1 MTDSK
6 LNGVLGLARRAGK
19 VSLGHDAA
27 LTAVKQ
33 RAAHLCLVA
42 SDASERL
49 YTEFARAVQAFGGT
63 IPLIKSDYTMAEF
76 GQVLGAKTTA
86 VLTVNDRD
94 FAKRISELIGRE

>member
-49 YTEFARAVQAFGGT
+49 YT
-63 IPLIKSDYTMAEF
+63 
-76 GQVLGAKTTA
+76 
-86 VLTVNDRD
+86 
-94 FAKRISELIGRE
+94 

>member
-6 LNGVLGLARRAGK
+6 LNGLLGLARRAGK

-33 RAAHLCLVA
+33 HSAHLCLVA

-49 YTEFARAVQAFGGT
+49 HTEFARAVQAFGGD
-63 IPLIKSDYTMAEF
+63 IPLLKSDYTMAEF
-76 GQVLGAKTTA
+76 GQVLGTKTTA
-86 VLTVNDRD
+86 VLTVDDRG
-94 FAKRISELIGRE
+94 FAQRISELIGRE

>member
-6 LNGVLGLARRAGK
+6 LNGLLGLARRAGK

-33 RAAHLCLVA
+33 HSAHLCLAA

-49 YTEFARAVQAFGGT
+49 YTEFARAVQAFSGD

-76 GQVLGAKTTA
+76 GLCLGAKTTA
-86 VLTVNDRD
+86 VLTVDD
-94 FAKRISELIGRE
+94 AGFAARILQLIGRE

>member
-6 LNGVLGLARRAGK
+6 VNGLLGLARRAGK

-33 RAAHLCLVA
+33 RAAFLCLVA

-49 YTEFARAVQAFGGT
+49 YTEFARAVQAFGGN
-63 IPLIKSDYTMAEF
+63 IPLLKSDYTMAEF
-76 GQVLGAKTTA
+76 GQAMGTKTTA
-86 VLTVNDRD
+86 VLTVNDQG
-94 FAKRISELIGRE
+94 FAGRISELIGRD